1 MAFIFGL
8 TRQYF
13 PHLTP
18 PDYQSITNQKTPK
31 GISELP
37 LTNTVLL
44 LTNIMILQF
53 MEVNGH
59 MLGRR
64 RNSSTNI
71 ASF

>member
-1 MAFIFGL
+1 M
-8 TRQYF
+8 
-13 PHLTP
+13 
-18 PDYQSITNQKTPK
+18 TNQKTAK
-31 GISELP
+31 VISILS

-53 MEVNGH
+53 MEVNGNI
-59 MLGRR
+59 LGRR

>member
-31 GISELP
+31 GISILS
-37 LTNTVLL
+37 LTNTVPAADKHHDLAVYGSQRQYAWSQ
-44 LTNIMILQF
+44 T
-53 MEVNGH
+53 
-59 MLGRR
+59 
-64 RNSSTNI
+64 
-71 ASF
+71 